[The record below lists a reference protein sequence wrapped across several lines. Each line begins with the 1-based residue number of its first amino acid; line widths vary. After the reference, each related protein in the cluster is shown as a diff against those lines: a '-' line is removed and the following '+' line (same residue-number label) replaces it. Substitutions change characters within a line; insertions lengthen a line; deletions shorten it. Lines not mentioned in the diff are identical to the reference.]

1 MSIKS
6 NQMRAVQAEAGLYL
20 APAVRFGRGNQILQ
34 IRNTEEVPV
43 EDLEA
48 QIIALTDVAT
58 AQNTE
63 VSNLYSQTLTLEAS
77 VGEEATNEAIELNQV
92 PTLQSQLDQINTLI
106 QNSEQDNFQPYFVS
120 YMPNQV
126 YKGAGNV
133 NDTFPDSPQVYSF
146 TPSEGSDGV
155 FNNYP
160 LLLFS
165 LTLPTFTSAVLYQ
178 FSIALCMIADNV
190 VFATEGTD
198 VFVKTTK
205 AVSNGGIL
213 FFTIYIPTSV
223 NNNQVIYS
231 SQTGAVGQLPAPGA
245 FSGGSALTSFTD
257 VVSIPANTPNV
268 YLSFFVST
276 HYSMNLSNTSYNQ
289 SQFYVSANGFP
300 QNNAFIGALPVLTM
314 LKL

>member
-6 NQMRAVQAEAGLYL
+6 NQMTAVQVEAGLYL

-58 AQNTE
+58 AQNVE
-63 VSNLYSQTLTLEAS
+63 VNALYSQVITLINSVDDEAS
-77 VGEEATNEAIELNQV
+77 NEAIELNQV

-106 QNSEQDNFQPYFVS
+106 QNSEQDNFQPYFAS

-133 NDTFPDSPQVYSF
+133 NDTLPDSPQVYSF

-178 FSIALCMIADNV
+178 FTIALTLLANNV
-190 VFATEGTD
+190 AQTQVSNSPFN
-198 VFVKTTK
+198 TTRQ
-205 AVSNGGIL
+205 ASSNGGIL
-213 FFTIYIPTSV
+213 FFTIYIPTSI

-231 SQTGAVGQLPAPGA
+231 SQAGAVGTLKTPSTIQGGA
-245 FSGGSALTSFTD
+245 GVSYFTD
-257 VVSIPANTPNV
+257 VVSIPPNTPNV

-289 SQFYVSANGFP
+289 SQYYVSDKGWSQGNGYG
-300 QNNAFIGALPVLTM
+300 GALPVLTM